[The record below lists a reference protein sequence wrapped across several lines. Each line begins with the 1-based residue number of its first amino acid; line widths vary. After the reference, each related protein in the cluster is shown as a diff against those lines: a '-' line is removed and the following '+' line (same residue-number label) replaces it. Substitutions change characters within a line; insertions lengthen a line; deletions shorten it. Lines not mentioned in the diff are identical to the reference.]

1 MSVQVLIQKQHD
13 RVVYIHTNTDGQV
26 VGLNFRYG
34 YMSEIDWSTPSD
46 GGLYKIFLNISNR
59 PSVKANKRSITL
71 FELIDMA
78 IEEYS
83 APKYYLIFSL
93 NDNKLYSL
101 EVLHGEVDR
110 EDLPRYIS
118 NKIRGDF
125 EFMEVNS
132 DYEAGNMVELCKL

>member
-1 MSVQVLIQKQHD
+1 MTSSQRQTMQVLIQPGFD
-13 RVVYIHTNTDGQV
+13 RIVYLWIDKHKAITGINYEQGAENTPNWDTLPSRELYEKLMDMDKTT
-26 VGLNFRYG
+26 LNNT
-34 YMSEIDWSTPSD
+34 ID
-46 GGLYKIFLNISNR
+46 
-59 PSVKANKRSITL
+59 
-71 FELIDMA
+71 LINAA